1 MSIIVVKK
9 DILFSNGKKG
19 RSGGGVCTD
28 GKIGDTSAEEER
40 ENSEM
45 GQQENGNS
53 ILQKLDIVFVQ
64 LQLKL
69 KLEKEYLRNLTKR
82 DILCSSSET
91 YN

>member
-19 RSGGGVCTD
+19 RRGGGVCTA
-28 GKIGDTSAEEER
+28 GEIGDKSAEEER

-45 GQQENGNS
+45 GQKENGNS

-69 KLEKEYLRNLTKR
+69 KLKKR
-82 DILCSSSET
+82 VLAQFDKKRYTVFIK
-91 YN
+91 

>member
-28 GKIGDTSAEEER
+28 GKIGDKSAEEER

-53 ILQKLDIVFVQ
+53 ILQKLDTVFVE

-69 KLEKEYLRNLTKR
+69 KKEHLRNLTKR
-82 DILCSSSET
+82 DILCSSGET

>member
-19 RSGGGVCTD
+19 RRGSGVCRD
-28 GKIGDTSAEEER
+28 GKIGDKSAEEER
-40 ENSEM
+40 ENGEM
-45 GQQENGNS
+45 EEKENGNS

-69 KLEKEYLRNLTKR
+69 KLKKR
-82 DILCSSSET
+82 VLAQFDKKRYTVFIK
-91 YN
+91 